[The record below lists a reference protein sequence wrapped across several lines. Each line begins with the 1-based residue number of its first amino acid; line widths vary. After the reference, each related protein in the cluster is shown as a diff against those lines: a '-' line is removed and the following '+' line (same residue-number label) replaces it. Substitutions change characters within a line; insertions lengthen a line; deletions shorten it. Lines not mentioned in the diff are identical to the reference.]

1 MLFHAD
7 VAVRQLNKHGE
18 ELCGDHVNIT
28 RTADDTFIV
37 LSDGLGSGVKAN
49 ILATLTTKIASSMCR
64 KGIAMED
71 VVATITETLPVCR
84 QRKIAYS
91 TLHLLH
97 LQADGQA
104 KIVEFDCPQTF
115 LYRDGVVIPVPTE
128 EKEIAGRLVRE
139 GSLRLVENDLLV
151 AVSDGVIHAG
161 IGGLLNL
168 GWGWEGIA
176 EQLRQIMLQP
186 GRCAR
191 DVSQGLIS
199 CCEGYYTGKP
209 GDDSTVV
216 AVRLH
221 PPRCLTLMAGPPQDR
236 RADSRVV
243 WRLLSQT
250 GKKAVAGGT
259 TARIVSR
266 IAGRELRVLGVY
278 EDPQIP
284 PTGKLDGIDL
294 VTEGLLTLNAV
305 GERLLSEE
313 DLRISRKRDGATLLA
328 QELLQADR
336 ITILAGKALN
346 EAHAQA
352 LRLPFQVHLKSQ
364 VLQRLAGQ
372 LEAMGKTVVLEWF

>member
-1 MLFHAD
+1 MRFHAD
-7 VAVRQLNKHGE
+7 VAVAQLNKTGE
-18 ELCGDHVNIT
+18 ELCGDHVSVT

-97 LQADGQA
+97 LHADGRA
-104 KIVEFDCPQTF
+104 KIVEFDCPGTF
-115 LYRDGVVIPVPTE
+115 LYRQGTVRSVPTE
-128 EKEIAGRLVRE
+128 EKRIAGRLVRE
-139 GSLRLVENDLLV
+139 GSLRLAENDLLV
-151 AVSDGVIHAG
+151 AVSDGVLHAG

-176 EQLRQIMLQP
+176 AQLQQTAREAQS
-186 GRCAR
+186 AR
-191 DVSQGLIS
+191 DVSSRLLS
-199 CCEGYYTGKP
+199 CCEGYYAGSP

-221 PPRCLTLMAGPPQDR
+221 PPRCFTLMAGPPQDR

-250 GKKAVAGGT
+250 GRKAIAGGT
-259 TARIVSR
+259 TARIVST
-266 IAGRELRVLGVY
+266 ITGRELRAIGVY

-284 PTGKLDGIDL
+284 PTGKLEGVDL

-305 GERLLSEE
+305 GERLLDEE
-313 DLRISRKRDGATLLA
+313 ALRQSGKRDGATLLA
-328 QELLQADR
+328 KELLQADC

-346 EAHAQA
+346 TAHAQA
-352 LRLPFQVHLKSQ
+352 LNLPFQFHLKSQ
-364 VLQRLAGQ
+364 VIQRLAGQ
-372 LEAMGKTVVLEWF
+372 LEAMGKTVLLEWF